1 MNSVVRKGSA
11 FYLHSCW
18 GPPKRL
24 EPSRDNPLLTPDVLR
39 AVVWLRRNPQA
50 RMCTVSAVIGRRG
63 QLGGMADDLV
73 DGLLPAYT
81 KAIKKYE
88 PMLYEQGRKT
98 GRSLASAVWGAA
110 FSPPKDKASGP
121 KWLPKVIDPVINPF
135 TKGLAAEA
143 GPRLLLPVFAGL
155 AGLFGVGYVLGRR
168 SRR

>member
-1 MNSVVRKGSA
+1 MNSVVRKGGA

-18 GPPKRL
+18 GPPVWL
-24 EPSRDNPLLTPDVLR
+24 EPRRDNRLLTPDVLR
-39 AVVWLRRNPQA
+39 AVVWLRRHPNA
-50 RMCTVSAVIGRRG
+50 RICTVGAKRD
-63 QLGGMADDLV
+63 QLGGIADDLV

-121 KWLPKVIDPVINPF
+121 KWLPKVIDPVIKPF

-155 AGLFGVGYVLGRR
+155 AGLFGLGYVLGRR
-168 SRR
+168 SGR

>member
-18 GPPKRL
+18 GAPLRL
-24 EPSRDNPLLTPDVLR
+24 EPRRDNPLLTPDVLR
-39 AVVWLRRNPQA
+39 AVVWLRRHPGV
-50 RMCTVSAVIGRRG
+50 RICTVGAARN

-121 KWLPKVIDPVINPF
+121 KWLPKVIDPVIKPF

-155 AGLFGVGYVLGRR
+155 AGLFGLGYVLGRR
-168 SRR
+168 TRR

>member
-24 EPSRDNPLLTPDVLR
+24 EPRRDNPLLTPDVLR
-39 AVVWLRRNPQA
+39 AVVWLRRHPGERICRVGA
-50 RMCTVSAVIGRRG
+50 EGG
-63 QLGGMADDLV
+63 QLGGFADDVV

-110 FSPPKDKASGP
+110 FSAPKDKASGP
-121 KWLPKVIDPVINPF
+121 KWLPKVVDPVIQPF

-155 AGLFGVGYVLGRR
+155 AGLFGLGYVLGRR